1 MSPCFYN
8 EKLYYLGTSTNVTR
22 PNETCCSQ
30 KMFFLFLFETLA
42 STVKIE
48 SVTMVK
54 TMSTQAR
61 SANFKGGTH
70 EVYKVRTSTSLTFKN
85 AVSKRCVA
93 T

>member
-1 MSPCFYN
+1 MLLQRKIVLFRHFNKRNPSECNLLFT
-8 EKLYYLGTSTNVTR
+8 EADVF
-22 PNETCCSQ
+22 
-30 KMFFLFLFETLA
+30 MFFFETLA

-54 TMSTQAR
+54 TISTQAR

-85 AVSKRCVA
+85 AVSKWCVA
-93 T
+93 A

>member
-1 MSPCFYN
+1 MLLQRKPVLFRHLNKRNRSEWNLLFT
-8 EKLYYLGTSTNVTR
+8 EADV
-22 PNETCCSQ
+22 
-30 KMFFLFLFETLA
+30 FLFLFETLA

-54 TMSTQAR
+54 TISTPAR

-85 AVSKRCVA
+85 TVSKWCVA
-93 T
+93 A

>member
-1 MSPCFYN
+1 MLLQRKIVLFRHFNKRNPSEWNLLFT
-8 EKLYYLGTSTNVTR
+8 EDV
-22 PNETCCSQ
+22 
-30 KMFFLFLFETLA
+30 FLFLFETLA

-48 SVTMVK
+48 SVTMIK
-54 TMSTQAR
+54 TISTQAR

-85 AVSKRCVA
+85 TVSKWCVA